1 MPVALGAKD
10 APGLPDVS
18 SSGSV
23 LATGDAETVAP
34 VAVETAAPVAVETA
48 APVAVETAAPA
59 DGLAT
64 FAATT
69 ALAVALAVGLGA
81 VDPET
86 PSATKYTATNAPE
99 SPTRKRRSDAV
110 RAIFPSTQ

>member
-23 LATGDAETVAP
+23 LATGDAETV
-34 VAVETAAPVAVETA
+34 APVAVETA